1 MLQKKDDKFAVL
13 GYAGRMKYEYELI
26 SHNYIRGFHL
36 FLVRILY
43 RTPHLH
49 REFEVNLILEGT
61 VEILSQ
67 GREYHADEG
76 DFFAFDP
83 YQPHELRAETGTVL
97 ILSIQISPAFFS
109 GYFPQMESVRF
120 GTEIFH
126 RAESPRHQEI
136 YREIL
141 KTTASYCEKTPF
153 YELDCARCIN
163 ALFRLLLD
171 VSAFTV
177 VSEAE
182 RPAQRVRQ
190 ERVRYL
196 AERIE
201 GGFCEKLLLGDLAK
215 ELGIDLYYLSHF
227 FREHF
232 GLSFQE
238 YLAKLRCEKAR
249 RELLLTDRSLL
260 DISISCGFSSP
271 KYFQRAF
278 EKQYGASPK
287 EYRKQAPR
295 QIGEQPA
302 ASVFTSQEFLSDRE
316 SLEIV
321 RRLLASP

>member
-1 MLQKKDDKFAVL
+1 
-13 GYAGRMKYEYELI
+13 MKYEYELI

-49 REFEVNLILEGT
+49 REFEVNLILDGS

-67 GREYHADEG
+67 GRGYHAETG
-76 DFFAFDP
+76 DFFVFDP
-83 YQPHELRAETGTVL
+83 YQPHELRAREGTVL

-109 GYFPQMESVRF
+109 DYFPQMESVRF

-126 RAESPRHQEI
+126 RAASPRHQQL
-136 YREIL
+136 YRQLLEL
-141 KTTASYCEKTPF
+141 TCCYCQKAPF
-153 YELDCARCIN
+153 YELDCAGNIN
-163 ALFRLLLD
+163 ALFRALLD

-182 RPAQRVRQ
+182 RPAQRARQ

-201 GGFCEKLLLGDLAK
+201 GGFSEKLLLGDLAK
-215 ELGIDLYYLSHF
+215 ELGVDLYYLSHF

-260 DISISCGFSSP
+260 DISLSCGFSSP

-278 EKQYGASPK
+278 QKQYGATPR
-287 EYRKQAPR
+287 EYRRQAPR
-295 QIGEQPA
+295 ETGELPA
-302 ASVFTSQEFLSDRE
+302 ASVLTSQKFLSDQE
-316 SLEIV
+316 SLRV
-321 RRLLASP
+321 VQRLLE

>member
-1 MLQKKDDKFAVL
+1 
-13 GYAGRMKYEYELI
+13 MKYEYELI

-49 REFEVNLILEGT
+49 REFEVNLILDGS

-67 GREYHADEG
+67 GREYHAETG
-76 DFFAFDP
+76 DFFVFDP
-83 YQPHELRAETGTVL
+83 YQPHELRAQEGTVL

-109 GYFPQMESVRF
+109 DYFPQMESVRF

-126 RAESPRHQEI
+126 RAASPRHQQL
-136 YREIL
+136 YRQLLEL
-141 KTTASYCEKTPF
+141 TCCYCQKAPF
-153 YELDCARCIN
+153 YELDCAGNIN
-163 ALFRLLLD
+163 ALFRALLD

-182 RPAQRVRQ
+182 RPAQRARQ

-201 GGFCEKLLLGDLAK
+201 GGFSEKLLLGDLAK
-215 ELGIDLYYLSHF
+215 ELGVDLYYLSHF

-260 DISISCGFSSP
+260 DISLSCGFSSP

-278 EKQYGASPK
+278 QKQYGATPR
-287 EYRKQAPR
+287 EYRRQAPR
-295 QIGEQPA
+295 ETGELPA
-302 ASVFTSQEFLSDRE
+302 ASVLTSQKFLSDQE
-316 SLEIV
+316 SLRV
-321 RRLLASP
+321 VQRLLEQG

>member
-1 MLQKKDDKFAVL
+1 
-13 GYAGRMKYEYELI
+13 MKYEYELI

-36 FLVRILY
+36 FLVRVLY

-49 REFEVNLILEGT
+49 REFEVNLILDGS

-67 GREYHADEG
+67 GRGYHAETG
-76 DFFAFDP
+76 DFFVFDP
-83 YQPHELRAETGTVL
+83 YQPHELRAREGTVL

-109 GYFPQMESVRF
+109 DYFPQMESVRF

-126 RAESPRHQEI
+126 RAASPRHQQL
-136 YREIL
+136 YRQLLEL
-141 KTTASYCEKTPF
+141 TCCYCQKAPF
-153 YELDCARCIN
+153 YELDCARDIN
-163 ALFRLLLD
+163 ALFRALLD

-182 RPAQRVRQ
+182 RPAQRARQ

-201 GGFCEKLLLGDLAK
+201 GGFSEKLLLGDLAK
-215 ELGIDLYYLSHF
+215 ELGVDLYYLSHF

-260 DISISCGFSSP
+260 DISLSCGFSSP

-278 EKQYGASPK
+278 QKQYGATPK
-287 EYRKQAPR
+287 EYRRQAPR
-295 QIGEQPA
+295 ETGELPA
-302 ASVFTSQEFLSDRE
+302 ASVLTSQEFLSDQE
-316 SLEIV
+316 SLRIV
-321 RRLLASP
+321 QRLLERG

>member
-1 MLQKKDDKFAVL
+1 
-13 GYAGRMKYEYELI
+13 MKYEYELI

-49 REFEVNLILEGT
+49 REFEVNLILDGS

-67 GREYHADEG
+67 GREYHAETG
-76 DFFAFDP
+76 DFFVFDP
-83 YQPHELRAETGTVL
+83 YQPHELRAREGTVL

-109 GYFPQMESVRF
+109 DYFPQMESVRF

-126 RAESPRHQEI
+126 RAASPRHQQL
-136 YREIL
+136 YRQLLEL
-141 KTTASYCEKTPF
+141 TCCYCQKAPF
-153 YELDCARCIN
+153 YELDCARDIN
-163 ALFRLLLD
+163 ALFRALLD

-182 RPAQRVRQ
+182 RPAQRARQ

-201 GGFCEKLLLGDLAK
+201 GGFSEKLLLGDLAK
-215 ELGIDLYYLSHF
+215 ELGVDLYYLSHF

-260 DISISCGFSSP
+260 DISLSCGFSSP

-278 EKQYGASPK
+278 QKQYGATPR
-287 EYRKQAPR
+287 EYRRQAPR
-295 QIGEQPA
+295 ETGELPA
-302 ASVFTSQEFLSDRE
+302 ASVLTSQKFLSDQE
-316 SLEIV
+316 SLRV
-321 RRLLASP
+321 VQRLLE

>member
-1 MLQKKDDKFAVL
+1 
-13 GYAGRMKYEYELI
+13 MKYEYELI

-49 REFEVNLILEGT
+49 REFEVNLILDGS

-67 GREYHADEG
+67 GRGYHAGTG

-83 YQPHELRAETGTVL
+83 YQPHELRAREGTVL

-109 GYFPQMESVRF
+109 DYFPQMESVRF

-126 RAESPRHQEI
+126 RTASPRHQQL
-136 YREIL
+136 YRQLLEL
-141 KTTASYCEKTPF
+141 TCCYCQKAPF
-153 YELDCARCIN
+153 YELDCARDIN
-163 ALFRLLLD
+163 ALFRALLD

-182 RPAQRVRQ
+182 RPAQRARQ

-201 GGFCEKLLLGDLAK
+201 GGFSEKLLLGDLAK
-215 ELGIDLYYLSHF
+215 ELGVDLYYLSHF

-260 DISISCGFSSP
+260 DISLSCGFSSP

-278 EKQYGASPK
+278 QKQYGATPK
-287 EYRKQAPR
+287 EYRRQAPR
-295 QIGEQPA
+295 ETGELPA
-302 ASVFTSQEFLSDRE
+302 VSVLTSQEFLSDQE
-316 SLEIV
+316 SLRV
-321 RRLLASP
+321 VQRLLERG

>member
-1 MLQKKDDKFAVL
+1 
-13 GYAGRMKYEYELI
+13 MKYEYELI

-49 REFEVNLILEGT
+49 REFEVNLILDGS

-67 GREYHADEG
+67 GREYHAETG
-76 DFFAFDP
+76 DFFVFDP
-83 YQPHELRAETGTVL
+83 YQPHELRAREGTVL

-109 GYFPQMESVRF
+109 DYFPQMESVRF

-126 RAESPRHQEI
+126 RAASPRHQQL
-136 YREIL
+136 YRQLLEL
-141 KTTASYCEKTPF
+141 TCCYCQKAPF
-153 YELDCARCIN
+153 YELDCARDIN
-163 ALFRLLLD
+163 AMFRALLD

-182 RPAQRVRQ
+182 RPAQRARQ

-201 GGFCEKLLLGDLAK
+201 GGFSEKLLLGDLAK
-215 ELGIDLYYLSHF
+215 ELGVDLYYLSHF

-260 DISISCGFSSP
+260 DISLSCGFSSP

-278 EKQYGASPK
+278 QKQYGATPR
-287 EYRKQAPR
+287 EYRRQAPR
-295 QIGEQPA
+295 ETGELPA
-302 ASVFTSQEFLSDRE
+302 ASVLTSQKFLSDQE
-316 SLEIV
+316 SLRV
-321 RRLLASP
+321 VQRLLEQG

>member
-1 MLQKKDDKFAVL
+1 
-13 GYAGRMKYEYELI
+13 MKYEYELI

-49 REFEVNLILEGT
+49 REFEVNLILDGS

-67 GREYHADEG
+67 GRGYHAETG
-76 DFFAFDP
+76 DFFVFDP
-83 YQPHELRAETGTVL
+83 YQPHELRAREGTVL

-109 GYFPQMESVRF
+109 DYFPQMESVRF

-126 RAESPRHQEI
+126 RAASPRHQQL
-136 YREIL
+136 YRQLLEL
-141 KTTASYCEKTPF
+141 TCCYCQKAPF
-153 YELDCARCIN
+153 YELDCAGNIN
-163 ALFRLLLD
+163 ALFRALLD

-182 RPAQRVRQ
+182 RPAQRARQ

-201 GGFCEKLLLGDLAK
+201 GGFSEKLLLGDLAK
-215 ELGIDLYYLSHF
+215 ELGVDLYYLSHF

-260 DISISCGFSSP
+260 DISLSCGFSSP

-278 EKQYGASPK
+278 QKQYGATPR
-287 EYRKQAPR
+287 EYRRQAPR
-295 QIGEQPA
+295 ETGELPA
-302 ASVFTSQEFLSDRE
+302 ASVLTSQKFLSDQE
-316 SLEIV
+316 SLRV
-321 RRLLASP
+321 VQRLLEQG

>member
-1 MLQKKDDKFAVL
+1 
-13 GYAGRMKYEYELI
+13 MKYEYELI

-49 REFEVNLILEGT
+49 REFEVNLILDGS

-67 GREYHADEG
+67 GRGYHAETG
-76 DFFAFDP
+76 DFFVFDP
-83 YQPHELRAETGTVL
+83 YQPHELRAREGTVL

-109 GYFPQMESVRF
+109 DYFPQMESVRF

-126 RAESPRHQEI
+126 RAASPRHQQL
-136 YREIL
+136 YRQLLEL
-141 KTTASYCEKTPF
+141 TCCYCQKAPF
-153 YELDCARCIN
+153 YELDCARDIN
-163 ALFRLLLD
+163 ALFRALLD
-171 VSAFTV
+171 VAAFTV

-182 RPAQRVRQ
+182 RPAQRARQ

-201 GGFCEKLLLGDLAK
+201 GGFSEKLLLGDLAK
-215 ELGIDLYYLSHF
+215 ELGVDLYYLSHF

-260 DISISCGFSSP
+260 DISLSCGFSSP

-278 EKQYGASPK
+278 QKQYGATPK
-287 EYRKQAPR
+287 EYRRQAPR
-295 QIGEQPA
+295 ETGELPA
-302 ASVFTSQEFLSDRE
+302 ASVLTSQEFLSDQE
-316 SLEIV
+316 SLRV
-321 RRLLASP
+321 VQRLLERG

>member
-1 MLQKKDDKFAVL
+1 
-13 GYAGRMKYEYELI
+13 MKYEYELI

-49 REFEVNLILEGT
+49 REFEVNLILDGS

-67 GREYHADEG
+67 GRGYHAETG
-76 DFFAFDP
+76 DFFVFDP
-83 YQPHELRAETGTVL
+83 YQPHELRAREGTVL
-97 ILSIQISPAFFS
+97 ILSIQISPTFFS
-109 GYFPQMESVRF
+109 DYFPQMESVRF

-126 RAESPRHQEI
+126 RAASPRHQQL
-136 YREIL
+136 YRQLLEL
-141 KTTASYCEKTPF
+141 TCCYCQKAPF
-153 YELDCARCIN
+153 YELDCAGNIN
-163 ALFRLLLD
+163 ALFRALLD

-182 RPAQRVRQ
+182 RPAQRARQ

-201 GGFCEKLLLGDLAK
+201 GGFSEKLLLGDLAK
-215 ELGIDLYYLSHF
+215 ELGVDLYYLSHF

-260 DISISCGFSSP
+260 DISLSCGFSSP

-278 EKQYGASPK
+278 QKQYGATPR
-287 EYRKQAPR
+287 EYRRQAPR
-295 QIGEQPA
+295 ETGELPA
-302 ASVFTSQEFLSDRE
+302 ASVLTSQKFLSDQE
-316 SLEIV
+316 SLRV
-321 RRLLASP
+321 VQRLLEQG

>member
-1 MLQKKDDKFAVL
+1 
-13 GYAGRMKYEYELI
+13 MKYEYELI
-26 SHNYIRGFHL
+26 SHNCIRGFHL

-49 REFEVNLILEGT
+49 REFEVNLILDGS

-67 GREYHADEG
+67 GREYHAETG
-76 DFFAFDP
+76 DFFVFDP
-83 YQPHELRAETGTVL
+83 YQPHELRTREGTVL

-109 GYFPQMESVRF
+109 DYFPQMESVRF

-126 RAESPRHQEI
+126 RAASPRHQQL
-136 YREIL
+136 YRQLLEL
-141 KTTASYCEKTPF
+141 TCCYCQKAPF
-153 YELDCARCIN
+153 YELDCAGNIN
-163 ALFRLLLD
+163 ALFRALLD

-182 RPAQRVRQ
+182 RPAQRARQ

-201 GGFCEKLLLGDLAK
+201 GGFSEKLLLGDLAK
-215 ELGIDLYYLSHF
+215 ELGVDLYYLSHF

-260 DISISCGFSSP
+260 DISLSCGFSSP

-278 EKQYGASPK
+278 QKQYGATPR
-287 EYRKQAPR
+287 EYRRQAPR
-295 QIGEQPA
+295 ETGELPA
-302 ASVFTSQEFLSDRE
+302 ASVLTSQKFLSDQE
-316 SLEIV
+316 SLRV
-321 RRLLASP
+321 VQRLLEQG

>member
-1 MLQKKDDKFAVL
+1 
-13 GYAGRMKYEYELI
+13 MKYEYELI

-49 REFEVNLILEGT
+49 REFEVNLILDGS

-67 GREYHADEG
+67 GRGYHVETG
-76 DFFAFDP
+76 DFFVFDP
-83 YQPHELRAETGTVL
+83 YQPHELRAREGTVL

-109 GYFPQMESVRF
+109 DYFPQMESVRF

-126 RAESPRHQEI
+126 RAASPRHQQL
-136 YREIL
+136 YRQLLEL
-141 KTTASYCEKTPF
+141 TCCYCQKAPF
-153 YELDCARCIN
+153 YELDCAGNIN
-163 ALFRLLLD
+163 ALFRALLD

-182 RPAQRVRQ
+182 RPAQRARQ

-201 GGFCEKLLLGDLAK
+201 GGFSEKLLLGDLAK
-215 ELGIDLYYLSHF
+215 ELGVDLYYLSHF

-260 DISISCGFSSP
+260 DISLSCGFSSP

-278 EKQYGASPK
+278 QKQYGATPR
-287 EYRKQAPR
+287 EYRRQAPR
-295 QIGEQPA
+295 ETGELPA
-302 ASVFTSQEFLSDRE
+302 ASVLTSQKFLSDQE
-316 SLEIV
+316 SLRV
-321 RRLLASP
+321 VQRLLE

>member
-1 MLQKKDDKFAVL
+1 
-13 GYAGRMKYEYELI
+13 MKYEYELI

-49 REFEVNLILEGT
+49 REFEVNLILDGS

-67 GREYHADEG
+67 GRGYHAGTG
-76 DFFAFDP
+76 DFFVFDP
-83 YQPHELRAETGTVL
+83 YQPHELRAREGTVL
-97 ILSIQISPAFFS
+97 ILSVQISPAFFS
-109 GYFPQMESVRF
+109 DYFPQMESVRF

-126 RAESPRHQEI
+126 RAASPRHQQL
-136 YREIL
+136 YRQLLEL
-141 KTTASYCEKTPF
+141 TCCYCQKAPF
-153 YELDCARCIN
+153 YELDCARDIN
-163 ALFRLLLD
+163 ALFRALLD

-182 RPAQRVRQ
+182 RPAQRARQ

-201 GGFCEKLLLGDLAK
+201 GGFSEKLLLGDLAK
-215 ELGIDLYYLSHF
+215 ELGVDLYYLSHF

-260 DISISCGFSSP
+260 DISLSCGFSSP

-278 EKQYGASPK
+278 QKQYGATPK
-287 EYRKQAPR
+287 EYRRQAPR
-295 QIGEQPA
+295 ETGELPA
-302 ASVFTSQEFLSDRE
+302 ASVLTSQEFLSDQE
-316 SLEIV
+316 SLRV
-321 RRLLASP
+321 VQRLLERG

>member
-1 MLQKKDDKFAVL
+1 
-13 GYAGRMKYEYELI
+13 MKYEYELI

-49 REFEVNLILEGT
+49 REFEVNLILDGS

-67 GREYHADEG
+67 GRGYHAETG
-76 DFFAFDP
+76 DFFVFDP
-83 YQPHELRAETGTVL
+83 YQPHELRAREGTVL
-97 ILSIQISPAFFS
+97 ILSIQISPTFFS
-109 GYFPQMESVRF
+109 DYFPQMESVRF

-126 RAESPRHQEI
+126 RAASPRHQQL
-136 YREIL
+136 YRQLLEL
-141 KTTASYCEKTPF
+141 TCCYCQKAPF
-153 YELDCARCIN
+153 YELDCARDIN
-163 ALFRLLLD
+163 ALFRALLD

-182 RPAQRVRQ
+182 RPAQRARQ

-201 GGFCEKLLLGDLAK
+201 GGFSEKLLLGDLAK
-215 ELGIDLYYLSHF
+215 ELGVGLYYLSHF

-260 DISISCGFSSP
+260 DISLSCGFSSP

-278 EKQYGASPK
+278 QKQYGAAPK
-287 EYRKQAPR
+287 EYRRQAPR
-295 QIGEQPA
+295 ETGELPA
-302 ASVFTSQEFLSDRE
+302 ASVLTSQEFLSDQE
-316 SLEIV
+316 SLRV
-321 RRLLASP
+321 VQRLLERG

>member
-1 MLQKKDDKFAVL
+1 
-13 GYAGRMKYEYELI
+13 MKYEYELI

-49 REFEVNLILEGT
+49 REFEVNLILDGS

-67 GREYHADEG
+67 GREYHAETG
-76 DFFAFDP
+76 DFFVFDP
-83 YQPHELRAETGTVL
+83 YQPHELRAREGTVL

-109 GYFPQMESVRF
+109 DYFPQMESVRF

-126 RAESPRHQEI
+126 RAASPRHQQL
-136 YREIL
+136 YRQLLEL
-141 KTTASYCEKTPF
+141 TCCYCQKAPF
-153 YELDCARCIN
+153 YELDCAGNIN
-163 ALFRLLLD
+163 ALFRALLD

-182 RPAQRVRQ
+182 RPAQRARQ

-201 GGFCEKLLLGDLAK
+201 GGFSEKLLLGDLAK
-215 ELGIDLYYLSHF
+215 ELGVDLYYLSHF

-238 YLAKLRCEKAR
+238 YLAKLQCEKAR

-260 DISISCGFSSP
+260 DISLSCGFSSP

-278 EKQYGASPK
+278 QKQYGATPR
-287 EYRKQAPR
+287 EYRRQAPR
-295 QIGEQPA
+295 ETGELPA
-302 ASVFTSQEFLSDRE
+302 ASVLTSQKFLSDQE
-316 SLEIV
+316 SLRV
-321 RRLLASP
+321 VQRLLEQG

>member
-1 MLQKKDDKFAVL
+1 
-13 GYAGRMKYEYELI
+13 MKYEYELI

-49 REFEVNLILEGT
+49 REFEVNLILDGS

-67 GREYHADEG
+67 GREYHAETG
-76 DFFAFDP
+76 DFFVFDP
-83 YQPHELRAETGTVL
+83 YQPHELRAREGTVL

-109 GYFPQMESVRF
+109 DYFPQMESVRY

-126 RAESPRHQEI
+126 RAASPRHQQL
-136 YREIL
+136 YRQLLEL
-141 KTTASYCEKTPF
+141 TCCYCQKAPF
-153 YELDCARCIN
+153 YELDCAGNIN
-163 ALFRLLLD
+163 ALFRALLD

-182 RPAQRVRQ
+182 RPAQRARQ

-201 GGFCEKLLLGDLAK
+201 GGFSEKLLLGDLAK
-215 ELGIDLYYLSHF
+215 ELGVDLYYLSHF

-260 DISISCGFSSP
+260 DISLSCGFSSP

-278 EKQYGASPK
+278 QKQYGATPR
-287 EYRKQAPR
+287 EYRRQAPR
-295 QIGEQPA
+295 ETGELPA
-302 ASVFTSQEFLSDRE
+302 ASVLTSQKFLSDQE
-316 SLEIV
+316 SLRV
-321 RRLLASP
+321 VQRLLEQG

>member
-1 MLQKKDDKFAVL
+1 
-13 GYAGRMKYEYELI
+13 MKYEYELI

-49 REFEVNLILEGT
+49 REFEVNLILDGS

-67 GREYHADEG
+67 GRGYHAETG
-76 DFFAFDP
+76 DFFVFDP
-83 YQPHELRAETGTVL
+83 YQPHELRAREGTVL

-109 GYFPQMESVRF
+109 DYFPQMESVRF

-126 RAESPRHQEI
+126 RAASPRHQQL
-136 YREIL
+136 YRQLLEL
-141 KTTASYCEKTPF
+141 TCCYCQKAPF
-153 YELDCARCIN
+153 YELDCARDIN
-163 ALFRLLLD
+163 ALFRALLD

-182 RPAQRVRQ
+182 RPAQRARQ

-201 GGFCEKLLLGDLAK
+201 GGFSEKLLLGDLAK
-215 ELGIDLYYLSHF
+215 ELGVNLYYLSHF

-260 DISISCGFSSP
+260 DISLSCGFSSP

-278 EKQYGASPK
+278 QKQYGATPK
-287 EYRKQAPR
+287 EYRRQAPR
-295 QIGEQPA
+295 ETGELPA
-302 ASVFTSQEFLSDRE
+302 ASVLTSQEFLSDQE
-316 SLEIV
+316 SLRV
-321 RRLLASP
+321 VQRLLERG

>member
-1 MLQKKDDKFAVL
+1 
-13 GYAGRMKYEYELI
+13 MKYEYELI

-49 REFEVNLILEGT
+49 REFEVNLILDGS

-67 GREYHADEG
+67 GREYHAETG
-76 DFFAFDP
+76 DFFVFDP
-83 YQPHELRAETGTVL
+83 YQPHELRAREGTVL

-109 GYFPQMESVRF
+109 DYFPQMESVRF

-126 RAESPRHQEI
+126 RAASPRHQQL
-136 YREIL
+136 YRQLLEL
-141 KTTASYCEKTPF
+141 TCCYCQKAPF
-153 YELDCARCIN
+153 YELDCAGNIN
-163 ALFRLLLD
+163 ALFRALLD

-182 RPAQRVRQ
+182 RPAQRARQ

-201 GGFCEKLLLGDLAK
+201 GGFSEKLLLGDLAK
-215 ELGIDLYYLSHF
+215 ELGVDLYYLSHF

-260 DISISCGFSSP
+260 DISLSCGFSSP
-271 KYFQRAF
+271 KYFQWAF
-278 EKQYGASPK
+278 QKQYGATPR
-287 EYRKQAPR
+287 EYRRQAPR
-295 QIGEQPA
+295 ETGELPA
-302 ASVFTSQEFLSDRE
+302 ASVLTSQKFLSDQE
-316 SLEIV
+316 SLRV
-321 RRLLASP
+321 VQRLLEQG

>member
-1 MLQKKDDKFAVL
+1 
-13 GYAGRMKYEYELI
+13 MKYEYELI

-49 REFEVNLILEGT
+49 REFEVNLILDGS

-67 GREYHADEG
+67 GREYHAETG
-76 DFFAFDP
+76 DFFVFDP
-83 YQPHELRAETGTVL
+83 YQPHELRAREGTVL

-109 GYFPQMESVRF
+109 DYFPQMESVRF

-126 RAESPRHQEI
+126 RAASPRHQQL
-136 YREIL
+136 YRQLLEL
-141 KTTASYCEKTPF
+141 TCCYCQKAPF
-153 YELDCARCIN
+153 YELDCAGNIN
-163 ALFRLLLD
+163 ALFRALLD

-182 RPAQRVRQ
+182 RPAQRARQ

-201 GGFCEKLLLGDLAK
+201 GGFSEKLLLGDLAK
-215 ELGIDLYYLSHF
+215 ELGVDLYYLSHF

-260 DISISCGFSSP
+260 DISLSCGFSSP

-278 EKQYGASPK
+278 QKQYGATPR
-287 EYRKQAPR
+287 EYRRQAPR
-295 QIGEQPA
+295 ETGELPA
-302 ASVFTSQEFLSDRE
+302 ASVLTSQKFLSDQE
-316 SLEIV
+316 SLRV
-321 RRLLASP
+321 VQRLLEQG

>member
-1 MLQKKDDKFAVL
+1 
-13 GYAGRMKYEYELI
+13 MKYEYELI

-49 REFEVNLILEGT
+49 REFEVNLILDGS

-67 GREYHADEG
+67 GREYHAETG
-76 DFFAFDP
+76 DFFVFDP
-83 YQPHELRAETGTVL
+83 YQPHELRAREGTVL

-109 GYFPQMESVRF
+109 DYFPQMESVRF

-126 RAESPRHQEI
+126 RAASPRHQQL
-136 YREIL
+136 YRQLLEL
-141 KTTASYCEKTPF
+141 TCCYCQKAPF
-153 YELDCARCIN
+153 YELDCAGNIN
-163 ALFRLLLD
+163 ALFRALLD

-182 RPAQRVRQ
+182 RPAQRARQ

-201 GGFCEKLLLGDLAK
+201 GGFSEKLLLGDLAT
-215 ELGIDLYYLSHF
+215 ELGVDLYYLSHF

-260 DISISCGFSSP
+260 DISLSCGFSSP

-278 EKQYGASPK
+278 QKQYGATPR
-287 EYRKQAPR
+287 EYRRQAPR
-295 QIGEQPA
+295 ETGELPA
-302 ASVFTSQEFLSDRE
+302 ASVLTSQKFLSDQE
-316 SLEIV
+316 SLRV
-321 RRLLASP
+321 VQRLLEQG